1 MKFLKNYFLAFL
13 ILLSFVAFGYT
24 ATVRAESGSDDNDD
38 VEEVDDSGNDSDS
51 DMNDSDED
59 SDDDSNDENESDD
72 SGNDSASD
80 LNDSDEDSSGNLD
93 DDSDED
99 NSGPGNW
106 KDRPFFP
113 ILKKVGDERPGL
125 FPGAI
130 ENKIKIEEKDG
141 EFKARM
147 ESKSPIAE
155 ARMRVGARIEAHSKN
170 FENLKTRILS
180 RVSKMEEQ
188 GIDVSLINSAISNLE
203 TKLDDANTAHEE
215 LKDLFESDTA
225 DKASVEAA
233 AEKIKTSMLEVHE
246 AFKAVVEAMKEA
258 IASSGGIQPA
268 N

>member
-51 DMNDSDED
+51 DIDDSDED
-59 SDDDSNDENESDD
+59 SDDDSDDEDESDD
-72 SGNDSASD
+72 SGS
-80 LNDSDEDSSGNLD
+80 DSDSDMDDSDDDSS

-106 KDRPFFP
+106 KDRPQFP
-113 ILKKVGDERPGL
+113 IFKKIGEERPGI
-125 FPGAI
+125 FPGVI

-147 ESKSPIAE
+147 ESRSPVAE
-155 ARMRVGARIEAHSKN
+155 ARMRVGARIDAHSKN

-180 RVSKMEEQ
+180 RVEKMEQQ
-188 GIDVSLINSAISNLE
+188 GIDVSSINTAISELE
-203 TKLDDANTAHEE
+203 TKLDAANSAHEE

-233 AEKIKTSMLEVHE
+233 ADKIKTSMLEVHD

-258 IASSGGIQPA
+258 IVSSGGVQPA